1 MTKIWRKKE
10 WEEAEKISPSYY
22 KKGIEVTDFILSND
36 LGWCEGNIVKYIL
49 RHKKK
54 HKENPMQDLMKAKWY
69 LEKLIEKTKGEK

>member
-36 LGWCEGNIVKYIL
+36 LGWCEGNIIKYVIRYKAKNGL
-49 RHKKK
+49 
-54 HKENPMQDLMKAKWY
+54 EDLEKAKWY
-69 LEKLIEKTKGEK
+69 LEKLIENSKT

>member
-49 RHKKK
+49 RQRESHTRFNESKVV
-54 HKENPMQDLMKAKWY
+54 LG
-69 LEKLIEKTKGEK
+69 KTN